1 MILSDFES
9 SGNVINNRFFQV
21 LFQVGRCSLLH
32 DSLFS
37 EISSC
42 AHTGLC
48 GMVFRDLL
56 SLLSIDTTEES

>member
-1 MILSDFES
+1 M
-9 SGNVINNRFFQV
+9 
-21 LFQVGRCSLLH
+21 LFQEGRCSLLH

-48 GMVFRDLL
+48 GIEFGDLFIKS
-56 SLLSIDTTEES
+56 SLHRENQRILRWICNLKEAIR